1 MKAAAFLARAAIHA
15 ALAGFVIGVIELAR
29 MWGAAPAGALALV
42 AIGLSVLGGVALGV
56 PVCAALGALGRAP
69 PWQRWWADARAPGP
83 TRVAAIVRALAV
95 LAVVLAFWLAAYA
108 VSYWAYGRF
117 QARGAAGVLVATAIC
132 GAGVV
137 IVLAALAITPPVARW
152 IAARRLAQRA
162 TTGVPGAIALAVVG
176 LGVAIAVVVFTRTAA
191 PAYDWRPVY
200 MAGGFA
206 IALGAATAAGAA
218 RRLGKR
224 GGAIVAAA
232 AIVVAIGGL
241 AEISAS
247 DPARMAVAGRGT
259 SSLAVLHGL
268 WKLTDRDGD
277 GFASAFGGSDCDD
290 GDPHVNPGAIEIAG
304 NRKDDNCAGGDL
316 DGDEVTAR
324 LGPMPTTHRGA
335 PRRNVILLTIDA
347 LRADHLGSYGY
358 ARATSPTLDALAAR
372 GARFL
377 WASSP
382 SPTTR
387 RAIPALMTGRYASTI
402 AYKEGGWPPLM
413 KPGRHTTLGEAFK
426 AAGYDTKA
434 ILCCTTLF
442 DKASGNVAGIDDVDA
457 TAQKLGKGVPH
468 TGPHLAEVAS
478 SWIED
483 REDPRPFY
491 LWMHFLDAHNPYNQ
505 PKGEYPKFGNGEL
518 DRYDAE
524 IAMVDAQVAK
534 ILEAL
539 ASAGEADDTII
550 LITGDHGDEF
560 MEHGNKFHGR
570 SLYSEL
576 LRVPLIVTVPGAA
589 PQVIAEPVSLV
600 DVGAT
605 LLDLVGLDRP
615 AGQNGQSL
623 APAILGEA
631 PAPDRTVLA
640 ELIADRNITRN
651 LKAALHGT
659 WKLIWDLD
667 ANTYELYSLVDDPG
681 DRRNVIDA
689 HAEVA
694 AQMKQRLH
702 VAADRELS
710 LLPGEEPRQKAGAG
724 KPKAK
729 PPDNEPGVE

>member
-1 MKAAAFLARAAIHA
+1 VKLRAAVAFLARAAIHA
-15 ALAGFVIGVIELAR
+15 ALGGFAIGVIELVR
-29 MWGAAPAGALALV
+29 MWGAAPTGALALV
-42 AIGLSVLGGVALGV
+42 AVGLSVLGGVAIGV
-56 PVCAALGALGRAP
+56 PVCAALGALGWAP
-69 PWQRWWADARAPGP
+69 PWRRWWAGARTPGP

-95 LAVVLAFWLAAYA
+95 LVAVLAFWLAAYA
-108 VSYWAYGRF
+108 VASWSYGRF

-132 GAGVV
+132 GAAIV
-137 IVLAALAITPPVARW
+137 IVLVTLAIAPALARW
-152 IAARRLAQRA
+152 SSARRLAQRVTA
-162 TTGVPGAIALAVVG
+162 GIPGAILLAVVG
-176 LGVAIAVVVFTRTAA
+176 IGGAVAVVVFTHAAA

-206 IALGAATAAGAA
+206 IALGLATAAGAA
-218 RRLGKR
+218 RRLGWK
-224 GGAIVAAA
+224 GGAVVGAIAVA
-232 AIVVAIGGL
+232 VAIGGL

-268 WKLTDRDGD
+268 WRLTDRDGD

-290 GDPHVNPGAIEIAG
+290 GDRRVNPGATEVAG
-304 NRKDDNCAGGDL
+304 NGEDDNCAGGDL
-316 DGDEVTAR
+316 SGDEVTAR
-324 LGPMPTTHRGA
+324 LGPTPTTHRGA
-335 PRRNVILLTIDA
+335 PRRNVVLLTIDA

-358 ARATSPTLDALAAR
+358 ARPTSPTLDAMAAR

-402 AYKEGGWPPLM
+402 AFKGGWPPLM
-413 KPGRHTTLGEAFK
+413 KPGKHVTLGESFK

-457 TAQKLGKGVPH
+457 TAQKLGKGVSH
-468 TGPHLAEVAS
+468 TAPHLAEVAS
-478 SWIED
+478 GWITGRD
-483 REDPRPFY
+483 DPRPFF
-491 LWMHFLDAHNPYNQ
+491 LWMHFLDAHNPYHQ
-505 PKGEYPKFGNGEL
+505 PRGEYPKFGGGEL

-524 IAMVDAQVAK
+524 IAMVDDHVRR

-539 ASAGEADDTII
+539 AATGHADDTIV
-550 LITGDHGDEF
+550 LVTGDHGDEF

-576 LRVPLIVTVPGAA
+576 IRVPLIVTVPGAA
-589 PQVIAEPVSLV
+589 PQVIAAPVSLV

-623 APAILGEA
+623 APAILGEG

-651 LKAALHGT
+651 LKAALYGT
-659 WKLIWDLD
+659 WKLLWDLD
-667 ANTYELYSLVDDPG
+667 ANTYELYSLTDDPT
-681 DRRNVIDA
+681 DRVNRIDD
-689 HAEVA
+689 EPTVA
-694 AQMKQRLH
+694 VEMKERLH
-702 VAADRELS
+702 LAADRELS
-710 LLPGEEPRQKAGAG
+710 LLPS
-724 KPKAK
+724 
-729 PPDNEPGVE
+729 D